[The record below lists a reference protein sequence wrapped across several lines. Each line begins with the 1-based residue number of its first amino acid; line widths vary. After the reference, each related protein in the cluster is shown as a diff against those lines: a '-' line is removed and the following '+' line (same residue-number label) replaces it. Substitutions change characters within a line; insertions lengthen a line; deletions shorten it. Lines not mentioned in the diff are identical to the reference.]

1 MKMEVDMEIRLDVDE
16 GKVERDTQNTLIWKI
31 MAERVLNRKG
41 VLGVLQNMWNSKE
54 VKAIKK
60 IRANMYAVSFVNR

>member
-16 GKVERDTQNTLIWKI
+16 GKVERDTQNTLIGKI

-41 VLGVLQNMWNSKE
+41 VLGVLQNMWNSK
-54 VKAIKK
+54 
-60 IRANMYAVSFVNR
+60 